1 MEGRWHLAAPGTCL
15 RLAAPERLLSG
26 RCRLL
31 CPKIEYKHLR
41 IRSVAERDRLGFR
54 QLQSV
59 AFHNTFSVHPELAS
73 DNMDIGL
80 SSPCEGQSMRLTL
93 RFMTR
98 RSEKPFSCGF
108 LQLPNEKECRD
119 FSHGKRVAPRSPAL
133 RISFMLTPKCIASK
147 RAQLREEYDRRKTS
161 ETGLNHRLNRL
172 NRRWTILGT

>member
-93 RFMTR
+93 REVARIDFR
-98 RSEKPFSCGF
+98 ILEDFQRSGLPRFRGN
-108 LQLPNEKECRD
+108 QLELSMPYSGRE
-119 FSHGKRVAPRSPAL
+119 
-133 RISFMLTPKCIASK
+133 ML
-147 RAQLREEYDRRKTS
+147 L
-161 ETGLNHRLNRL
+161 LV
-172 NRRWTILGT
+172 